1 MERFLLE
8 FSAKIVVF
16 GFIFWQYLKRG
27 GGGGGRVPLMGL
39 GYAVIKSTGVQM

>member
-1 MERFLLE
+1 MERFLLV

-16 GFIFWQYLKRG
+16 GFIFWQYLKR